1 MKMLA
6 YGTAADSFDD
16 VLKMGESTVLQTV
29 KEFVKIVH
37 SVYGPEF
44 LRPPNQQEFE
54 HILRSNEARG
64 FPGMIGSIDCMH
76 WEWANCPTS
85 WHGMYKGYKGKPTM
99 ILEAVA
105 TKDLRIWHAFFGLPG
120 SHNDINVLQRSPVFD
135 DLANGRAPIVEFTVN
150 DNIYSIGYY
159 LADGIYPDWATLVKS
174 ISAPVSNKQ
183 KIYAQWQES
192 CRKDVERAFGVLRAK
207 WKILH
212 TPARM
217 WNPRDL
223 NSIIRACII
232 LHNMVIEDEKRGGS
246 HMT

>member
-1 MKMLA
+1 MGFSPLHKCTAAMKMLA

-29 KEFVKIVH
+29 KEFVKIVY

-44 LRPPNQQEFE
+44 LRPPNQQEIE

-76 WEWANCPTS
+76 WEWANCPTG
-85 WHGMYKGYKGKPTM
+85 WHGMYKGHKGKPTM

-183 KIYAQWQES
+183 KIYAQRQES
-192 CRKDVERAFGVLRAK
+192 CRKDVERAFGVLR
-207 WKILH
+207 
-212 TPARM
+212 
-217 WNPRDL
+217 
-223 NSIIRACII
+223 
-232 LHNMVIEDEKRGGS
+232 G
-246 HMT
+246 